1 MKKKFYLVIT
11 AFLFSITAVAQSNL
25 PAIDKSP
32 LDMCYYPDNYPV
44 LKIQDKVSEPLVA
57 RVVYSRPKK
66 EGRAIFGGLVEYG
79 KVWRLGA
86 NEATEIEFYKPV
98 NIGGKKV
105 AKGRYTLYAIANDS
119 TWTFIVNKETDTW
132 GSFRYDE
139 AKDVVRTDVPV
150 EKIPE
155 PVESLAMTFEKANG
169 NINLIVVWENIKAT
183 LPITF

>member
-1 MKKKFYLVIT
+1 MKKIFCPIIT
-11 AFLFSITAVAQSNL
+11 SFLFSIAAFAQSNL

-32 LDMCYYPDNYPV
+32 LDVCYYPDNYPV

-66 EGRAIFGGLVEYG
+66 EGRTIFGGLVEYG
-79 KVWRLGA
+79 RVWRLGA

-105 AKGRYTLYAIANDS
+105 AKGRYTLYAIAIDS

-150 EKIPE
+150 EKITE

-183 LPITF
+183 LPITL

>member
-1 MKKKFYLVIT
+1 MKKIFCPIIT
-11 AFLFSITAVAQSNL
+11 AFLFTSAVAQSNL

-32 LDMCYYPDNYPV
+32 MDMCYYPDNYPV

-86 NEATEIEFYKPV
+86 NEATEIEFYKHV

-105 AKGRYTLYAIANDS
+105 AKGRYTLYAIVNDS
-119 TWTFIVNKETDTW
+119 TWTFIVNKETDIW

-150 EKIPE
+150 DKITE

-169 NINLIVVWENIKAT
+169 NINLIVVWENIKAA
-183 LPITF
+183 LPITP

>member
-1 MKKKFYLVIT
+1 MKKIFCPIII
-11 AFLFSITAVAQSNL
+11 AFLFSIVAVAQPNL

-32 LDMCYYPDNYPV
+32 LDVCYYPDNYPV

-66 EGRAIFGGLVEYG
+66 EGRTIFGGLVEYG

-105 AKGRYTLYAIANDS
+105 AKGRYTLYAIAKDS
-119 TWTFIVNKETDTW
+119 SWTFIVNKETDIW

-139 AKDVVRTDVPV
+139 AKDVVRTDVPI
-150 EKIPE
+150 EKITE
-155 PVESLAMTFEKANG
+155 HVESLAMTFEKANG
-169 NINLIVVWENIKAT
+169 NINLIVVWENIKAI
-183 LPITF
+183 LPITL

>member
-1 MKKKFYLVIT
+1 MKKIFCPIIT
-11 AFLFSITAVAQSNL
+11 AFLFTAAVAQSNL

-32 LDMCYYPDNYPV
+32 MDMCYYPDNYPV

-119 TWTFIVNKETDTW
+119 TWTFIVNKETDIW

-150 EKIPE
+150 EKITE
-155 PVESLAMTFEKANG
+155 PVESLAMAFEKANG
-169 NINLIVVWENIKAT
+169 NINLIVIWENIKAA
-183 LPITF
+183 LPITL